1 MSTSIC
7 QGLQS
12 CLQPGVIEPRVL
24 RLKLALP
31 NSNLSLS
38 TPWNKPDKLE
48 GQDHHQN
55 DDINEFHD
63 VNKKKIKKG
72 VDKNDNNDDM
82 MKNDGLSFLQALTAK
97 NDTGTEYVYVHP
109 MVKRSAS
116 MLSAKSLEMCT
127 ESLGSETGSDTG
139 DSSGDE
145 MSMLSA
151 AATATVTARQR
162 PGAREVVLSPPKRLS
177 CSRSFPPPLNS
188 VSGSA
193 GFHVRPHREDGRL
206 VLKAVAVASSSGLF
220 HAERA
225 DGRLTLRLMNNFNP
239 KNEEEEDDE
248 EEEVESEIESEEAYE
263 EEDDD
268 EEGNGEEEETE
279 EVKMEAEKIQRP
291 SRCKEDGHGKN
302 NVLMNWEQL
311 LVAT

>member
-12 CLQPGVIEPRVL
+12 CLQPGVIEPPVL

-31 NSNLSLS
+31 NFNLSLS

-116 MLSAKSLEMCT
+116 MLSAKSLKMCT
-127 ESLGSETGSDTG
+127 ESLGSETGSDSG

-151 AATATVTARQR
+151 EAKATVTARQSPR
-162 PGAREVVLSPPKRLS
+162 AREVVLSPPKRLS
-177 CSRSFPPPLNS
+177 RSRSFPPPLTS

-225 DGRLTLRLMNNFNP
+225 DGRLTLRLLNNFNP

-279 EVKMEAEKIQRP
+279 EVKMEAEKIQRL

-302 NVLMNWEQL
+302 NVLVNWEPF